1 MSERDMRDGSTST
14 PGSDRAAR
22 DRGDDSSGPDLPAFA
37 LHDVRA
43 GAAARIRNLALAS
56 LRRRERLAA
65 HSGLAKAWSWYERA
79 VEPTLWLG
87 LGLGYCAWAVAGAFA
102 VLH

>member
-1 MSERDMRDGSTST
+1 MSERDMRDGTTAT
-14 PGSDRAAR
+14 PGIDLPGG
-22 DRGDDSSGPDLPAFA
+22 DRGDDPSGADLPAFA

-43 GAAARIRNLALAS
+43 GAAARIRNRALAS

-65 HSGLAKAWSWYERA
+65 HSGLERAWSWYERA

-87 LGLGYCAWAVAGAFA
+87 LGLGYCAWAVAGALG
-102 VLH
+102 VPH